1 MTGESGRCSGEEL
14 AAGWALRALGPD
26 EEVAFL
32 AHLPGCARCA
42 RVVRE
47 TEEVAATIGGAVEQH
62 DPPPRL
68 RARLLAAVEAEPV
81 GAPAAVA
88 VAAAPSAPAA
98 PAVVPLRPRR
108 AWPRLL
114 TAAAAALVLLAGTG
128 AAVRLSQLTDQV
140 AEVDA
145 RAARYQRALAVAA
158 DPTASRIVLR
168 TQSGDTRAVLM
179 SASSD
184 AAVVPVSLPPNDGA
198 AEVYVV
204 WGLSTPSPAPLATF
218 DVPAAGE
225 APELLSWNPEAA
237 AHDEYAISLEPGR
250 SAPPTPS
257 EVVASGLVVPA

>member
-47 TEEVAATIGGAVEQH
+47 TEEVAAAIGGALEQH

-81 GAPAAVA
+81 DAP
-88 VAAAPSAPAA
+88 AAPSAPVA
-98 PAVVPLRPRR
+98 VPLRPRR
-108 AWPRLL
+108 PWPRLL

-128 AAVRLSQLTDQV
+128 AAVRLSQLTDRV

-145 RAARYQRALAVAA
+145 RAARYQRALAVAT
-158 DPTASRIVLR
+158 DPTASRTVLR
-168 TQSGDTRAVLM
+168 AQSGDTRAVLL
-179 SASSD
+179 SADSD
-184 AAVVPVSLPPNDGA
+184 AAVLPVALPPNDGA
-198 AEVYVV
+198 AQVYVV
-204 WGLSTPSPAPLATF
+204 WGLSTPTPAPLATF
-218 DVPAAGE
+218 DVPGPGE

-250 SAPPTPS
+250 TAPSTPS
-257 EVVASGLVVPA
+257 DVVASGLVAPA